1 MSFSRQI
8 KVSNALISFIE
19 KKIMECLKHTLISL
33 QQVSKILNIFLWKQD
48 DVLIHH
54 FVKGRGPTVLK
65 RFRFSNVHI
74 FFLKPSQYSSKYL
87 WKYGKGL
94 MCLNLFNH
102 FDEPKGVSRRLQVK
116 GKVWV
121 IHLSCLLGRFL
132 WRLSWVVALRRSAV
146 EVKGFWILV
155 ALL

>member
-1 MSFSRQI
+1 MPKMYFD
-8 KVSNALISFIE
+8 
-19 KKIMECLKHTLISL
+19 
-33 QQVSKILNIFLWKQD
+33 ILTAGIRDLEYLFMKTIGY
-48 DVLIHH
+48 VLIYH
-54 FVKGRGPTVLK
+54 FVKWGGPTVLK

-74 FFLKPSQYSSKYL
+74 FFLKPSLYSSKHL

-94 MCLNLFNH
+94 ICLNLFNH

-132 WRLSWVVALRRSAV
+132 WRLSWVVALRRSVV
-146 EVKGFWILV
+146 EVKGLWILV
-155 ALL
+155 ALI